1 MTSRAFLIGL
11 AVSVWANLWPAYTSL
26 IVHSSR
32 ADHAHLSLALL
43 IPFVFILGV
52 NHLLAGRRA
61 HLSPS
66 ELLTIASMG
75 IIASCMQGEW
85 LSGWFLGIV
94 TAPTYF
100 ATAENRWADL
110 LITYLP
116 SWVIIDREATVPF
129 YEGLPDGESIPWVYW
144 LSPLFW
150 WGTFFGAV
158 LLANA
163 CISVI
168 LRKQWVENEKLPF
181 PVAQVLLELTGV
193 SGSRGTLG
201 VLLRDRLFWIGFGLV
216 FAIIC
221 WNVGSWFVYAIP
233 ALPILNGAA
242 SVRQIRLGQGF
253 PNFILTDS
261 ILTFIFGYFTKSE
274 VLFSLWFFNLLT
286 ILQVGIF
293 ARLGFSLGG
302 PDPWTSS
309 DPAVGWQNFGGMIVF
324 VLWGLWIGRAHLGD
338 VVRKALGK
346 GDADDSGELLSYRFA
361 VAAFA
366 LCTVYLALF
375 LRQAGMGWQAILAFG
390 FATWILYIGLA
401 RIMVESGLVFLRGPI
416 TAQAF
421 TWHLFGVTGLGP
433 ASAAMV
439 GLTYAFTCDTK
450 TLAMTAMAHV
460 PRLGDAMNVS
470 SRKRIVGAILLACL
484 LGATTVIGFTLYQGY
499 HVTGSYN
506 FGVKSFNGNNDGP
519 VGVWRLT
526 ANRIQGG
533 TLTTDWGRISFLG
546 IGGVFVSALL
556 WLRYRFPGFP
566 LHPIGFVFP
575 ATIVSRRV
583 VTSVF
588 LVWVVKTLLLRIGGL
603 DLYRRTKPLFLGL
616 LVGFLVGIAFHVVV
630 DTIWFNGYGHEIHV
644 SW

>member
-1 MTSRAFLIGL
+1 MTLRAFLLGL
-11 AVSVWANLWPAYTSL
+11 VVSVWANLWPAYTSL

-43 IPFVFILGV
+43 IPFVFLLGL
-52 NHLLAGRRA
+52 NHLLSNRRA
-61 HLSPS
+61 HLSSS
-66 ELLTIASMG
+66 ELLTICAMG
-75 IIASCMQGEW
+75 MIAACMQGEW

-110 LITYLP
+110 LALP
-116 SWVIIDREATVPF
+116 TWGIVHKAATVPF
-129 YEGLPDGESIPWVYW
+129 YEGLPDGESIPWGHW
-144 LSPLFW
+144 FGPLFW
-150 WGTFFGAV
+150 WGTFFAAI
-158 LLANA
+158 LLFNA
-163 CISVI
+163 CVSVI

-181 PVAQVLLELTGV
+181 PVATVLLELTGV
-193 SGSRGTLG
+193 SGARGTLG
-201 VLLRDRLFWIGFGLV
+201 VLLKNKLFWFGFWAV
-216 FAIIC
+216 FGMIA
-221 WNVGSWFVYAIP
+221 WNVASWFIIAIP
-233 ALPILNGAA
+233 ALPILNGAV
-242 SVRQIRLGQGF
+242 SVRTIAIGQGF
-253 PNFILTDS
+253 PPFILTDS

-286 ILQVGIF
+286 LLQVGFF
-293 ARLGFSLGG
+293 ARLGFSIGG
-302 PDPWTSS
+302 ADPWTSS

-324 VLWGLWIGRAHLGD
+324 VAWGLWMARSHLADVFNTAIGRAS
-338 VVRKALGK
+338 
-346 GDADDSGELLSYRFA
+346 ADDSGELLSYRFA
-361 VAAFA
+361 FFGVV
-366 LCTVYLALF
+366 LTNVYMALF
-375 LRQAGMGWQAILAFG
+375 LKQAGMDWAPILAFG
-390 FATWILYIGLA
+390 FGTWILYIGLS

-421 TWHLFGVTGLGP
+421 TWHLLGVTGMGP
-433 ASAAMV
+433 VSAAMV
-439 GLTYAFTCDTK
+439 GMTFAFTCDTK
-450 TLAMTAMAHV
+450 TLGMTAMSHI
-460 PRLGDAMNVS
+460 PRLGDAMNVQT
-470 SRKRIVGAILLACL
+470 RKRIVGAILLACL
-484 LGATTVIGFTLYQGY
+484 LGAITVIGFTLYQGN

-526 ANRIQGG
+526 ANRIQAG
-533 TLTTDWGRISFLG
+533 TLDTDWDRISFLG
-546 IGGVFVSALL
+546 LGGCFVSLLL

-588 LVWVVKTLLLRIGGL
+588 LVWLVKTVLLRVGGL

-616 LVGFLVGIAFHVVV
+616 LVGFIVGIAAHVIV
-630 DTIWFNGYGHEIHV
+630 DTIWFNGHGHEIHV